1 MIFQGFLF
9 NMNVVVHLATD
20 NQMVIPVESGRSMQP
35 RPPLLIA
42 LGKNMMHSLHL
53 TDERLSAS
61 ANVQLFTKLMEPA
74 RILWSRK

>member
-1 MIFQGFLF
+1 
-9 NMNVVVHLATD
+9 MNVVVHLATD
-20 NQMVIPVESGRSMQP
+20 NQMVIPEESGRSMQP

-74 RILWSRK
+74 RILWRRK

>member
-1 MIFQGFLF
+1 
-9 NMNVVVHLATD
+9 MNVVVHLATD

-74 RILWSRK
+74 QILWSRKKWRKVCCK

>member
-1 MIFQGFLF
+1 
-9 NMNVVVHLATD
+9 MNVVVHLATD

-53 TDERLSAS
+53 TDEGLSAS
-61 ANVQLFTKLMEPA
+61 ANVPLFQNFMEPA
-74 RILWSRK
+74 GRVG